1 MVLSDYG
8 RNNTVSET
16 CLRTLTHPL
25 TNLMCII
32 AAVSIAVF
40 ASVPT
45 GIPPYVLAPM
55 GFMLVVVVDPSEIA
69 SRLKARSASRGATA
83 GRSESVADGWQA
95 SGNGWSLTFQRKRGL
110 TRGAARPN
118 IAAAARERAADS
130 CRR

>member
-1 MVLSDYG
+1 MALSDYG

-16 CLRTLTHPL
+16 CFRTLTHPL
-25 TNLMCII
+25 TNLICII
-32 AAVSIAVF
+32 VAVSTAAF

-45 GIPPYVLAPM
+45 GIPPYVLAPI
-55 GFMLVVVVDPSEIA
+55 GFMLVILVDPAEIA
-69 SRLKARSASRGATA
+69 SRLKGRSARRGATV
-83 GRSESVADGWQA
+83 GRSEPAAGGWQA

-110 TRGAARPN
+110 TGGAARPN